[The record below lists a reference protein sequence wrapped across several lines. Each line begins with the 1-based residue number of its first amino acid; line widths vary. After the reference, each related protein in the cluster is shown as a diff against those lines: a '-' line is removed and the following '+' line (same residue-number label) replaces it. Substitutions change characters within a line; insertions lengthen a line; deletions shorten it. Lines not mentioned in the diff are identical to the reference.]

1 VEQQVAT
8 SRTASLR
15 QANYALDSANFFLAD
30 VRDAL
35 GPYLAV
41 YLLIERNWD
50 AASIGFVMSTATIAG
65 IAAQTPAGALV
76 DATRAKRALMI
87 AAALLVTGASL
98 VVPWLSSFAPIAIA
112 QASAHAAGVVLGPAL
127 AAVALGIFGHRIF
140 TRRIG
145 RNETFNHAGN
155 ACAAFAAGVTAYI
168 WGPKVVFY
176 LLAGM
181 SIASVVSILAIP
193 PRIIDHDRARGLHDV
208 KSDKNATSERPSG
221 LTVLLT
227 CRPLLIF
234 AASAII
240 FHFANAAMLP
250 LVGQKLT
257 LQDKNLGT
265 SLMSACIVAAQ
276 IVMVPMAM
284 LVGAKADIWGRKPFF
299 VAALSVLVVRGVLYT
314 FSDHAYW
321 LVGVQLMDGIGAG
334 IYGAVFPII
343 VADLMRGTGR
353 FNVAQGAVIT
363 AQGIGAALS
372 TAMAGFI
379 VVHAGYSV
387 AFLALGGIA
396 AIGVAFY
403 LFAMPETQNAT
414 GTAQTDRSSDAR
426 RVAAE

>member
-1 VEQQVAT
+1 MPT

-15 QANYALDSANFFLAD
+15 QANYALDAANFFLAD

-41 YLLIERNWD
+41 YLLTERNWD
-50 AASIGFVMSTATIAG
+50 EASIGVIMSIATIAG

-98 VVPWLSSFAPIAIA
+98 IVPWLSSFGPIAVA
-112 QASAHAAGVVLGPAL
+112 QASAHAGGVVFAPAL
-127 AAVALGIFGHRIF
+127 AAVTLGIFGHRIF

-145 RNETFNHAGN
+145 RNESFNHAGN
-155 ACAAFAAGVTAYI
+155 ACAAAAAGATAYI

-181 SIASVVSILAIP
+181 SIASVVSVLAIP
-193 PRIIDHDRARGLHDV
+193 ARTIDHDLARGLHDV
-208 KSDKNATSERPSG
+208 EADNNATSERPSG

-234 AASAII
+234 AGSAVM

-250 LVGQKLT
+250 LVGQKLA

-284 LVGAKADIWGRKPFF
+284 LVGAKADVWGRKPFF
-299 VAALSVLVVRGVLYT
+299 VAALSVLVIRGVMYT
-314 FSDHAYW
+314 FSNHAYW
-321 LVGVQLMDGIGAG
+321 LVGVQLMDGVGAG
-334 IYGAVFPII
+334 IYGALFPII
-343 VADLMRGTGR
+343 VADLTRGTGR
-353 FNVAQGAVIT
+353 FNVAQGAIIA

-372 TAMAGFI
+372 TAVAGFI
-379 VVHAGYSV
+379 VVRAGYSA
-387 AFLALGGIA
+387 AFLVLGGIA
-396 AIGVAFY
+396 AVGVTFY
-403 LFAMPETQNAT
+403 LIAMPETLDKSD
-414 GTAQTDRSSDAR
+414 TAQAGRSPRAR
-426 RVAAE
+426 RLAAE